1 MSGVWKIWMRVWF
14 ALALLFGAV
23 LALAAVPGLDGPG
36 RWLMATVSGDPATA
50 AMLDQPAMRFSVGL
64 TGALTIGWIL
74 TLMAAVQ
81 GAEAVGPTLWR
92 KIALAVLAW
101 YVIDSAI
108 SVMTGFG
115 LNAVSN
121 TLLTIGFLIPV
132 FASGVLR
139 PR

>member
-1 MSGVWKIWMRVWF
+1 
-14 ALALLFGAV
+14 
-23 LALAAVPGLDGPG
+23 
-36 RWLMATVSGDPATA
+36 
-50 AMLDQPAMRFSVGL
+50 MLDQPAMRFSVGL